1 MKYIIYEKSAYD
13 VHSEWMVVLCRLYT
27 MVTLPQ
33 PLQNQRRFCTRS
45 FYYAIYRNPRT
56 GCTDGIL
63 YFDKMKLFFQ
73 IFLILKLSWHTLEG
87 IKRRYSI
94 ENVSSYRVLP
104 KTSSLLVLRSLYK
117 PLLLK
122 H

>member
-63 YFDKMKLFFQ
+63 YFDKMKLFFSN
-73 IFLILKLSWHTLEG
+73 FLDIETFLAYVG
-87 IKRRYSI
+87 RYKTEVQYRKCQFLQSFAKNFKSASSSI
-94 ENVSSYRVLP
+94 SVQTTAP
-104 KTSSLLVLRSLYK
+104 
-117 PLLLK
+117 
-122 H
+122 